1 MPRCDHCGK
10 ETALPFDCSYCG
22 GSYCSDH
29 RLPPSHHCINEEKW
43 KNRAPARRKAAPE
56 QAAAPPP
63 LTACS
68 FPGCGEKTSRIFF
81 CPACGQEFCEKHR
94 LHSVHAPGSSPAGQ
108 PQPAAAPPAA
118 PAPKVPIGR
127 YGIALILIGLVIIG
141 GGIVIAGKLSH
152 GGSGT
157 ATVPTTP
164 VCWTQSTARTP
175 LPPLPTPSPAATT
188 QQYVTIVIPSPSPA
202 ESGAGVTT
210 AAGPA
215 TATTTTTERATTA
228 ATATTSAAPASTT
241 PGIRPATGKIVAGKA
256 LSGGQGEMTIQNAGG
271 STDVV
276 AILTPYGQKKTLAAV
291 YIRKGDSFSL
301 EKIADGRYDL
311 YVHTG
316 SAWDP
321 ATKRFTRSPDYWK
334 FEDPVLFTTSEK
346 VVGSVRYLQPTH
358 WTMVI
363 YPSVAGNAASEP
375 VAEENFPGL

>member
-1 MPRCDHCGK
+1 VPRCDHCGK

-22 GSYCSDH
+22 GSFCSDH

-68 FPGCGEKTSRIFF
+68 FPGCGARSPRTFY
-81 CPACGQEFCEKHR
+81 CPACGNDYCEEHR

-108 PQPAAAPPAA
+108 PQPAGAPPAA

-127 YGIALILIGLVIIG
+127 YGIALILIALVIIG
-141 GGIVIAGKLSH
+141 GGIVIAGKLFP
-152 GGSGT
+152 GGAGT
-157 ATVPTTP
+157 APVPTP
-164 VCWTQSTARTP
+164 AACWTQSTARTTVTTAP
-175 LPPLPTPSPAATT
+175 APPAAATT
-188 QQYVTIVIPSPSPA
+188 LQYVTVVVPFPSPA
-202 ESGAGVTT
+202 EFRTDVTTSAAQGTTTPTAAPVTT
-210 AAGPA
+210 AAAP
-215 TATTTTTERATTA
+215 ATTT
-228 ATATTSAAPASTT
+228 
-241 PGIRPATGKIVAGKA
+241 GIRPATGKIVAGKS

-276 AILTPYGQKKTLAAV
+276 AILTQYGQKKTLVAV

-311 YVHTG
+311 YVHAG
-316 SAWDP
+316 SGWDP
-321 ATKRFTRSPDYWK
+321 EEKRFTRSPDYWK